1 MNTQP
6 QETPTSV
13 NWETLPFS
21 FIKNAVLEGHQPE
34 SCPKC
39 AARRRRQKAWFDA
52 GWIVLALIGF
62 GFSIPYILLFV
73 SGGYSSLNF

>member
-1 MNTQP
+1 MSITHTKEP
-6 QETPTSV
+6 TPV
-13 NWETLPFS
+13 NWETL
-21 FIKNAVLEGHQPE
+21 GHQPE

-52 GWIVLALIGF
+52 GWILLALIGF